1 MTAAGCCSRGGR
13 GSSPAL
19 APFSGQFIRRISFS
33 SRGLGDHLGACVST
47 LQACAAL
54 REVSK
59 GVAIHACAV
68 VRGWLRESPSV
79 VTSLINFYSK
89 CGRPGDALA
98 VFRRAAGAANVF
110 QWNAAIAGMAAN
122 GLPRE
127 ALGLYREMEAAGLA
141 PDKFTFPC
149 AIMACAELY
158 KEGCCSL
165 SLVELRSL
173 HCRLTK
179 MGLQSDVFVAS
190 ALVNAYM
197 KVDSTEYAAR
207 LFEALPERDVVLW
220 NSMVNGLAQGGRLED
235 ALRFFRRMAAEGVAP
250 SKFTITGVVSAFSS
264 MGDLRGGGGMHG
276 LVEKS
281 GHGADVAVSN
291 SLIDLYGKCGAV
303 EEAGRI
309 FGAVPEKDLLSWN
322 SMIAAL
328 VQSGDYG
335 GALRLFD
342 RMRMGPG
349 EPSPDAVT
357 ASAILPACAHTA
369 ALMRGREVH
378 GSLVVGGLRRRGD
391 IFLDNA
397 VMDMYAKCG
406 SLGDARSLFERMP
419 SRDVASWNIIIG
431 GYAAHGRGPEALQL
445 FSRMCCEAA
454 APPPD
459 EVTFVGVLSACSHAG
474 LVAEGRELLRRM
486 GPEFGVPPAVEHYAC
501 AVDMLGRAGL
511 LAEAHELAASAPTG
525 PSPVV
530 WRAYLAACR
539 LHGATDR
546 AAAAA
551 GELLEMEPEHC
562 GSYVLL
568 SNAYGS
574 AGRHGEVSAIRSA
587 MRGRCVR
594 KTPGCSW
601 IELGAEVHAF
611 VTGDRSHEA
620 SDGIYAL
627 LEALAGRLRECGNLP
642 DAQPPGE

>member
-1 MTAAGCCSRGGR
+1 MTAVGSLHGRRGLLLKR
-13 GSSPAL
+13 REGSSP

-33 SRGLGDHLGACVST
+33 SRGLGDHLGACVSA
-47 LQACAAL
+47 LQACASL

-68 VRGWLRESPSV
+68 VRGWLGESPFV
-79 VTSLINFYSK
+79 VTSLVNFYSK

-98 VFRRAAGAANVF
+98 VFRRAAGASNVF

-127 ALGLYREMEAAGLA
+127 ALSLYREMEAAGLA

-149 AIMACAELY
+149 AIMACADLY
-158 KEGCCSL
+158 REGCCSL

-179 MGLQSDVFVAS
+179 MALQSDVFVSS

-197 KVDSTEYAAR
+197 KVDSMEYAAR
-207 LFEALPERDVVLW
+207 VFEGLPDRDVVLW
-220 NSMVNGLAQGGRLED
+220 NSMVNGLAQGSRLED
-235 ALRFFRRMAAEGVAP
+235 ALRFFQRMAAEGVAP
-250 SKFTITGVVSAFSS
+250 SKFTITGVVS
-264 MGDLRGGGGMHG
+264 
-276 LVEKS
+276 KS
-281 GHGADVAVSN
+281 GHGADVAVCN

-322 SMIAAL
+322 SMITAL
-328 VQSGDYG
+328 VQSGDHG

-342 RMRMGPG
+342 RMRRGPG
-349 EPSPDAVT
+349 EPSRTP
-357 ASAILPACAHTA
+357 S
-369 ALMRGREVH
+369 
-378 GSLVVGGLRRRGD
+378 RRRPSSRRAPHGGAD
-391 IFLDNA
+391 ARPRGPRLPSCRRSA
-397 VMDMYAKCG
+397 AARGHLPGQRRHGHVRQVREP
-406 SLGDARSLFERMP
+406 GDARSLFERMP

-431 GYAAHGRGPEALQL
+431 GYAAQGGDRRPCGSSPA
-445 FSRMCCEAA
+445 CAA
-454 APPPD
+454 RRRRRPPTRSPS
-459 EVTFVGVLSACSHAG
+459 SACSPRAAMAG
-474 LVAEGRELLRRM
+474 WWRRGGSSCGGWGRSSACPPPWSTTPAPWTCSVARGCWRRLTSW
-486 GPEFGVPPAVEHYAC
+486 PPACRRAQP
-501 AVDMLGRAGL
+501 GRMESVSRRL
-511 LAEAHELAASAPTG
+511 QAARRHRPRG
-525 PSPVV
+525 
-530 WRAYLAACR
+530 
-539 LHGATDR
+539 G
-546 AAAAA
+546 
-551 GELLEMEPEHC
+551 GGGGLLEMEPEHC

-601 IELGAEVHAF
+601 IELGTEVHAF

-620 SDGIYAL
+620 SDSIYAL
-627 LEALAGRLRECGNLP
+627 LEALAGRLLECGYLP
-642 DAQPPGE
+642 DAHPPGE